1 MMLQQTKLSLLFYS
15 GNSMKQIL
23 FQPIRANTT
32 STTTCINL
40 RTITSLSILTKPT
53 ASSFPLLLK
62 QQPNRYSI
70 QLNSFS
76 TNSSSSTTTTTTT
89 SKSTTKKST
98 GIVGLPVDPNA
109 REKLKVLYKET
120 LDEANKLKPTGL
132 RDLVVKTATFRL
144 TVVNDSSLDVE
155 GIERVINCGQI
166 EEILEQAQDEL
177 EMVKAISTLM
187 L

>member
-23 FQPIRANTT
+23 SQPIRANTT

-76 TNSSSSTTTTTTT
+76 TNSSSSTTTTT